1 MSSPLLSTLLVVVAC
16 GGGRC
21 VPAQTATID
30 LPDPALAERPQVV
43 VLSGIS
49 TEGGGDG
56 AFQSFFLSAEC
67 PVGAYQHVGLQY
79 GTYLPDENN
88 YYVSLREGG
97 CEIGLFSKFFLHGRL
112 SGRRSHLY
120 YGPQLRFGS
129 GPMALKK
136 DVLVLDLSATG
147 NEQLRIRLES
157 GFLFWEIDWVA
168 LDFSDPVPV
177 TVQTLLPA
185 PGAACCYMPRG
196 ITKSCVIRLPAS
208 LTCSTSGIFRSRMRW
223 PITRGFGGGK

>member
-1 MSSPLLSTLLVVVAC
+1 MSSPLLNTLLVVVAC
-16 GGGRC
+16 GGGHC

-97 CEIGLFSKFFLHGRL
+97 YEIGLFSKFFLHGRL

-120 YGPQLRFGS
+120 YGPQLRFGVRKMTYGRTFNS
-129 GPMALKK
+129 IFPGNNAPYDYQVNTTK
-136 DVLVLDLSATG
+136 VLLCLGGQYTLGHGVFEWSL
-147 NEQLRIRLES
+147 
-157 GFLFWEIDWVA
+157 
-168 LDFSDPVPV
+168 PVGV
-177 TVQTLLPA
+177 E
-185 PGAACCYMPRG
+185 YER
-196 ITKSCVIRLPAS
+196 SNLPAS
-208 LTCSTSGIFRSRMRW
+208 IDQY
-223 PITRGFGGGK
+223 GFGSGNRRHFILLPGIALGFRL